1 MKHILIFLTL
11 IPLISSVADA
21 AQHFKTASAIPMP
34 ELVQELQKVYD
45 QQIKG
50 KEVISISVEG
60 HTDQRASI
68 AYNQKLSEA
77 RAKSAVDLL
86 VKFGADKSKITSV
99 GKGELELLTNGTSD
113 EEYARNRRVV
123 VIVKSKTGTTTA
135 VISEAKKCE
144 EKIVE
149 KVVERTKIK
158 HHIVSVFFHQGVVS
172 NETRSYSSGSKV
184 IGEAA
189 IEENYIPA
197 AAYQYQFNNGIV
209 PMIGID
215 IKRNPKLNLGV
226 GYEF

>member
-1 MKHILIFLTL
+1 MMASI
-11 IPLISSVADA
+11 ANA
-21 AQHFKTASAIPMP
+21 GQHFKTASDVPMP
-34 ELVQELQKVYD
+34 ELIKELEKVYNE
-45 QQIKG
+45 QIKD

-60 HTDQRASI
+60 HTDQRASV

-77 RAKSAVDLL
+77 RAKSAVNIL

-99 GKGELELLTNGTSD
+99 GKGKSELLTTGTTD
-113 EEYARNRRVV
+113 EEYAKNRRVV
-123 VIVKSKTGTTTA
+123 VIVKSKAGTTTA

-144 EKIVE
+144 EKEKVVE
-149 KVVERTKIK
+149 KVVEKTKIK
-158 HHIVSVFFHQGVVS
+158 KHIVSVFVHQGVVN
-172 NETRSYSSGSKV
+172 NETKSYTSGSKA

-197 AAYQYQFNNGIV
+197 AMYQYQFDNGIV

-215 IKRNPKLNLGV
+215 IKRSPKLNFGV